1 MKENVIQNI
10 NSALKS
16 TERSR
21 KKSDLDAHREI
32 QIPVVSSITKE
43 NRLVKCMAQALGTS

>member
-16 TERSR
+16 IRRSR
-21 KKSDLDAHREI
+21 TKSDLDARRAI
-32 QIPVVSSITKE
+32 QMEMVSSSTKE
-43 NRLVKCMAQALGTS
+43 NRLVKSIPQVLGTS